1 MPIGGEAVHE
11 NEKAIDATQNWLQF
25 NQHFK

>member
-11 NEKAIDATQNWLQF
+11 NEESVDATQNWLQF